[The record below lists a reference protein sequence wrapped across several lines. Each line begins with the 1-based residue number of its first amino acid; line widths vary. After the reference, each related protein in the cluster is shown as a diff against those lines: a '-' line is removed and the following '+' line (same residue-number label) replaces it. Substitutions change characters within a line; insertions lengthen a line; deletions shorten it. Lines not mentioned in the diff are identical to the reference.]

1 MTTPAYGQPPQS
13 ILVLGAGELG
23 SAILSALAAHPALQ
37 HTTLTVLLRPS
48 TLSTNP
54 AQLAALR
61 ALVPGADPWPSFQP
75 NASGRFEAR
84 VAVVTAL
91 NLFFRS
97 LGGTVGLAQCST
109 VMNAKVK
116 QYFASLPASALASLQ
131 SANRTAM
138 PLSLQGLESLQSID
152 ALPPAI
158 QELVKNAFRNGVR
171 WCFISLIPWAGV
183 SLLLVLFLIK
193 IPDTDKASQ
202 GSAAAAPR
210 PSEVEAEK
218 EKEKEGEA
226 VP

>member
-1 MTTPAYGQPPQS
+1 MQGQINGFMVVAGVGVGMTFGPLAIHARFSQP
-13 ILVLGAGELG
+13 
-23 SAILSALAAHPALQ
+23 
-37 HTTLTVLLRPS
+37 
-48 TLSTNP
+48 
-54 AQLAALR
+54 
-61 ALVPGADPWPSFQP
+61 
-75 NASGRFEAR
+75 EAR

-131 SANRTAM
+131 NANGTAM

-158 QELVKNAFRNGVR
+158 QELVKNAFRNGVK

-183 SLLLVLFLIK
+183 SLLLVLFLSK

-210 PSEVEAEK
+210 PTEVEAEK